1 MNVKSDY
8 ELYHDESA
16 KEGYWH
22 GMLLVP
28 CERKK
33 FLLDH
38 LEAAREAVDYPHKI
52 SFKKINRPGKK
63 YDLADAWLSLA
74 LGFMRS
80 QTKSI
85 KYYYFTGKKEGEAR
99 EYQLLDEQAVG
110 VKFVLFRERESLA
123 DMLNYPDETSKV
135 ETSFRIGMKGGL
147 HYLFSSRDPVRITRI
162 HFDGYLHQGRHIDRQ
177 RVIDR
182 LNGLRDYCEIA
193 ATPDLID
200 DRASDPRSTDAQD
213 YADCQLLQLTDLLI
227 GSFRAAFGFYSNE
240 TQWKLAKYAHTLIR
254 KYAEGPAR
262 MRNSR
267 WNHTFCM
274 SQCYLEQG
282 SWQFETIEL
291 LEKTQASQPS
301 LLV

>member
-1 MNVKSDY
+1 MNAKNDY
-8 ELYHDESA
+8 ELYHDESMI
-16 KEGYWH
+16 EGYWH

-28 CERKK
+28 CERKAYLLN
-33 FLLDH
+33 LLD
-38 LEAAREAVDYPHKI
+38 AARTTASHPYKI
-52 SFKKINRPGKK
+52 SFKEINRHGKK
-63 YDLADAWLSLA
+63 YDLANAWLSLV

-80 QTKSI
+80 QTKSM
-85 KYYYFTGKKEGEAR
+85 KYYYFTGRSADPKGA
-99 EYQLLDEQAVG
+99 YQLLDDQAIG
-110 VKFVLFRERESLA
+110 VKFVLFREREKHV

-135 ETSFRIGMKGGL
+135 ETSFRIGLKGGL

-177 RVIDR
+177 RVVER

-193 ATPDLID
+193 TTPDLID

-240 TQWKLAKYAHTLIR
+240 AQWKLAKYAHWLIH

-291 LEKTQASQPS
+291 LEKTQVSQPT
-301 LLV
+301 LLG

>member
-8 ELYHDESA
+8 ELYHDESMI
-16 KEGYWH
+16 KGYWH
-22 GMLLVP
+22 GMLLIPVDQKP
-28 CERKK
+28 RLI
-33 FLLDH
+33 FY
-38 LEAAREAVDYPHKI
+38 LETAREKVGYFYKI
-52 SFKKINRPGKK
+52 SFKNIDSSGPK
-63 YDLADAWLSLA
+63 YELANAWLSII

-80 QTKSI
+80 NTKFESYH
-85 KYYYFTGKKEGEAR
+85 YYTGER
-99 EYQLLDEQAVG
+99 ENRKRITNQLDSQACG
-110 VKFVLFRERESLA
+110 AKFVLFRERDVHEK
-123 DMLNYPDETSKV
+123 MMNYPDNTSKI
-135 ETSFRIGMKGGL
+135 ETTFRMGFKGGL
-147 HYLFSSRDPVRITRI
+147 HFLFDPQTPVCVTRI
-162 HFDGYLHQGRHIDRQ
+162 HFDGFKHLGRHIDRQ

-193 ATPDLID
+193 TTPDLID

>member
-1 MNVKSDY
+1 MNAKWNY
-8 ELYHDESA
+8 ELYHDEST
-16 KEGYWH
+16 KGGYWH

-28 CERKK
+28 SERKAY
-33 FLLDH
+33 LLNL
-38 LEAAREAVDYPHKI
+38 LEAAREATGYPYKI

-63 YDLADAWLSLA
+63 YDLADAWLSLV

-85 KYYYFTGKKEGEAR
+85 KYFYFTGRSTGAER
-99 EYQLLDEQAVG
+99 DYQLLDDQALG
-110 VKFVLFRERESLA
+110 VKFVLFRERENHA

-135 ETSFRIGMKGGL
+135 ETSFRIGLKGGL
-147 HYLFSSRDPVRITRI
+147 HYLFSSLDPVCITGM
-162 HFDGYLHQGRHIDRQ
+162 HFDGYLHQGRHINSQ

-182 LNGLRDYCEIA
+182 LYGLREYCEIA
-193 ATPDLID
+193 STPSLID
-200 DRASDPRSTDAQD
+200 DRASDPRNADAQN

-240 TQWKLAKYAHTLIR
+240 AQWKLAKYAHTLIR

-282 SWQFETIEL
+282 AWQFETIEL
-291 LEKTQASQPS
+291 LEKTQVSQPT
-301 LLV
+301 LLR